1 MDKFSRR
8 QFLRGWLVVSA
19 GAALAASGCGGGPA
33 VTEISPSTQG
43 IAEPL
48 EGETELPLQSQP
60 TAQQEQVDT
69 SSQPTAEPAYLAVA
83 HGADAAAITRAAIMA
98 LGGMERFV
106 KSGQDVIVKP
116 NICVDY
122 HPPEFAATTNPSVV
136 ATLVAMCLEAGAKRV
151 RVMDNP
157 FGGTGESA
165 YANTGIGDAV
175 EAAGGKMEV
184 MGRVKFVKTDIP
196 EGKNIKSWEIY
207 RDALECDV
215 LINVPIAKH
224 HSLAGLTL
232 GGKNLMGLVSAPGM
246 LHGYMGA
253 NIADLYSLF
262 RPQLTVLDAFRILTA
277 NGPTGGNLDDV
288 KQTQTVIASHDLV
301 TVDAYAATLFGK
313 TGMDVSYTN
322 EMSKRNLGTMDLSS
336 VKVEEI
342 NV

>member
-1 MDKFSRR
+1 MQWRR
-8 QFLRGWLVVSA
+8 
-19 GAALAASGCGGGPA
+19 PA
-33 VTEISPSTQG
+33 V
-43 IAEPL
+43 
-48 EGETELPLQSQP
+48 
-60 TAQQEQVDT
+60 
-69 SSQPTAEPAYLAVA
+69 
-83 HGADAAAITRAAIMA
+83 
-98 LGGMERFV
+98 
-106 KSGQDVIVKP
+106 
-116 NICVDY
+116 
-122 HPPEFAATTNPSVV
+122 
-136 ATLVAMCLEAGAKRV
+136 
-151 RVMDNP
+151 
-157 FGGTGESA
+157 
-165 YANTGIGDAV
+165 
-175 EAAGGKMEV
+175 KMEV
-184 MGRVKFVKTDIP
+184 MGRVKFAKTDIP

-246 LHGYMGA
+246 LHGYLGA

-262 RPQLTVLDAFRILTA
+262 RPKLTVVDAFRILTA

-322 EMSKRNLGTMDLSS
+322 EMAKRNLGTMDLSS